1 LQSLDKTQVSYDQG
15 YFDSFAYLA
24 KDDQMLLL
32 YNDKSKSPMRQAT
45 FNGRGSQLSALEQG
59 GTEKVKV
66 RPSNCA
72 ALSNQEMWIYAETLD
87 KKSYQVALMQ
97 F

>member
-1 LQSLDKTQVSYDQG
+1 MLILFLFSVLGISLYYG
-15 YFDSFAYLA
+15 DS
-24 KDDQMLLL
+24 
-32 YNDKSKSPMRQAT
+32 
-45 FNGRGSQLSALEQG
+45 
-59 GTEKVKV
+59 EKVKV

-97 F
+97 FCKKQLANLNFHIIL